1 MEKVFLEAS
10 RRSVTGKQVGALRR
24 EGKLPGVM
32 YGHNFEA
39 TPIQLDLRQASKVL
53 HDVTQSQ
60 IITVILDSKENAVL
74 VRERQKDYI
83 RNELLHVDFQVVSL
97 TEKIRTRVSI
107 ELSGVS
113 PAVKDYNGV
122 VVTEMDEIEV
132 EGLPGDLPEKIVVDI
147 SQLTN
152 LGQSITVS
160 DLNVSE
166 NVEILHDPAD
176 VVVVITG
183 WAAEISAEEEAEV
196 LAEPEVIER
205 GKKEEEVEE

>member
-1 MEKVFLEAS
+1 MEKAVLEAS

-60 IITVILDSKENAVL
+60 IITVILDGKENAVL

-132 EGLPGDLPEKIVVDI
+132 EGLPGNLPEKIVVDI

-166 NVEILHDPAD
+166 NIEILHDPAD

-183 WAAEISAEEEAEV
+183 GAAEISAEEEAEV

>member
-60 IITVILDSKENAVL
+60 IITVILDGKENAVL